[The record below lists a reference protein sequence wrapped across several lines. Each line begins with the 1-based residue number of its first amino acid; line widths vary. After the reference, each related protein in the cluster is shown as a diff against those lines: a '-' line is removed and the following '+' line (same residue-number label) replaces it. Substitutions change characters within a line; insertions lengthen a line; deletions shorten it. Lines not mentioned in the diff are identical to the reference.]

1 MRKIK
6 CLMFLFLSMSLLQA
20 QNVDGFEFINR
31 DISEILYSISM
42 IQGIPIVP
50 DDTVTGTANFRFA
63 GTNFESAFDSFLKSE
78 RLYVSKSEEKWTV
91 SRINIEKKNG
101 MIFLDACDVK
111 PSVLTEKLSFW
122 SGEEITFDMLP
133 DITISLHTKGS
144 SVKEIAGSIARQT
157 GEDYSVEENNGK
169 LHLKKENSFIKNE
182 YNGGRILITKKYAQ
196 NKDDTFCELYS
207 ADIKNALVADVLEKF
222 FSAAGKQFVFSE
234 AGDVRIKRA
243 LFNDKTF
250 EETLTL
256 FCSEVNVTFLPKDEI
271 YYFSSGSQGRVSY
284 IDSLKTWKQYSFENQ
299 KCSSVLPLLKNEFPQ
314 AEFIALSDENIFLCF
329 AEESL
334 HQKICDFQKI
344 IDIKK
349 NCFPIKLSY
358 LKTSELVSHLPSE
371 IDRTKITPA
380 VEENLF
386 FFTGSYSEYETLRQF
401 LEYTDKP
408 SEQIRYD
415 LLVMQYQN
423 ISDSDWNSSLSARKL
438 KAGDMNDISAS
449 LGSVLDFNL
458 DVVSAFG
465 IKFASSLQ
473 SAINENKAHV
483 FADTSLHGING
494 KTVSFTN
501 TNTYRYRDNNLDP
514 ETGKPVYSGVTREI
528 ASGLK
533 LEVTGWVSGDGMI
546 TCSVNA
552 SVSRQGTDVSNT
564 TGNPPPTSE
573 KIINTEIRA
582 KSGEPVVL
590 SGLIQ
595 NENNSSQSRS
605 PFFSKIPILGKLFEN
620 KKHTEEQ
627 TKMVIYLVPV
637 VETEKKLMLQ
647 NKAGKSKSDSEYG
660 EEYMRRILD
669 KFIFEEIKDECTE

>member
-1 MRKIK
+1 MSKNK
-6 CLMFLFLSMSLLQA
+6 FLSFILIVYMPLVYA
-20 QNVDGFEFINR
+20 QNVNGFEFIDR

-50 DDTVTGTANFRFA
+50 DDTVSGTATFRFA
-63 GTNFESAFDSFLKSE
+63 GVNFESAFDSFLRSE
-78 RLYVSKSEEKWTV
+78 RLYVTKTNEKWIV
-91 SRINIEKKNG
+91 SRIRFEEKEKI
-101 MIFLDACDVK
+101 IFLDACDVK
-111 PSVLTEKLSFW
+111 PSVLTEKLSSW
-122 SGEEITFDMLP
+122 TGDEITFDVLP
-133 DITISLHTKGS
+133 DITISLHTKGKNL
-144 SVKEIAGSIARQT
+144 KEIVCSIARQT
-157 GEDYSVEENNGK
+157 GEEYSVEENDGK
-169 LHLKKENSFIKNE
+169 IHIKKENSFIRNE
-182 YNGGRILITKKYAQ
+182 YSSGKILITKKFISE
-196 NKDDTFCELYS
+196 KDNTFKEVYS
-207 ADIKNALVADVLEKF
+207 ADIKNALVTDVLEKL
-222 FSAAGKQFVFSE
+222 FSYAGKQFVFGE
-234 AGDVRIKRA
+234 AGEVKIKRA
-243 LFNDKTF
+243 LFKEKSF
-250 EETLTL
+250 EETLML
-256 FCSEVNVTFLPKDEI
+256 LCSECNISFVPKDEI
-271 YYFSSGSQGRVSY
+271 FYFSSGKQERISY
-284 IDSLKTWKQYSFENQ
+284 LDSIKIWKQYSFENQ
-299 KCSSVLPLLKNEFPQ
+299 KCAVMIPFLKNEFPL
-314 AEFIALSDENIFLCF
+314 AEFMLLPDENNFLCF
-329 AEESL
+329 ADEKL
-334 HQKICDFQKI
+334 HEKIQTFMKI
-344 IDIKK
+344 IDVRQ
-349 NCFPIKLSY
+349 NCFPVKLSY
-358 LKTSELVSHLPSE
+358 LKTSELVAHLPAE
-371 IDRTKITPA
+371 IDKAKINPA
-380 VEENLF
+380 VEENMF
-386 FFTGSYSEYETLRQF
+386 FFTGSPGEYELLLKF

-423 ISDSDWNSSLSARKL
+423 VNDSDWNSSLSAKKL
-438 KAGDMNDISAS
+438 KAGDFNNVSAS

-573 KIINTEIRA
+573 KIITTEIRG

-595 NENNSSQSRS
+595 NESNFSQSRT
-605 PFFSKIPILGKLFEN
+605 PFFSRIPLLGNLFKSRQN
-620 KKHTEEQ
+620 TEEQ

-637 VETEKKLMLQ
+637 LEKETESKVE
-647 NKAGKSKSDSEYG
+647 NKAAKSKTDSIYG
-660 EEYMRRILD
+660 EEFCRRVLE
-669 KFIFEEIKDECTE
+669 KFVFMEEENE